1 MSARTLPA
9 HPDLRHL
16 KSEAKQ
22 LHKEL
27 AAGEP
32 GAARTRS
39 YKPASPERRR
49 CRCRCVAP
57 IGGGGD
63 PELARLLRDTPLWAF
78 HGGADRVVSPYYSRA
93 MIDNAHADPVDS
105 DSCFPDTTTVFGRPQ
120 DRERRR
126 GEYALIREA
135 RVPLALTHRVFYPP
149 VEEMG
154 GQV

>member
-1 MSARTLPA
+1 
-9 HPDLRHL
+9 
-16 KSEAKQ
+16 
-22 LHKEL
+22 
-27 AAGEP
+27 
-32 GAARTRS
+32 
-39 YKPASPERRR
+39 
-49 CRCRCVAP
+49 VAP

-126 GEYALIREA
+126 GIRAYQGGEGPSRPDPP
-135 RVPLALTHRVFYPP
+135 RVLSSCRGNGGTSVRKTTSWAAIVLALCTGVGAFEFRRSCWR
-149 VEEMG
+149 
-154 GQV
+154 

>member
-1 MSARTLPA
+1 MRPPSD
-9 HPDLRHL
+9 H
-16 KSEAKQ
+16 
-22 LHKEL
+22 
-27 AAGEP
+27 
-32 GAARTRS
+32 
-39 YKPASPERRR
+39 
-49 CRCRCVAP
+49 
-57 IGGGGD
+57 
-63 PELARLLRDTPLWAF
+63 LLRSGSILLVRAAEPSAP
-78 HGGADRVVSPYYSRA
+78 VVDGLYRIY
-93 MIDNAHADPVDS
+93 NAHADPVDS